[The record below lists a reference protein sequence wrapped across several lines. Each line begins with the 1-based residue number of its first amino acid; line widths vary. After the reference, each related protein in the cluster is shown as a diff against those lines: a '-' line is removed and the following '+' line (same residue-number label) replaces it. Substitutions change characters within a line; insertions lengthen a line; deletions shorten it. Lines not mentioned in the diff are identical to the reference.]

1 MSLSIRHLFA
11 TLLAPLVLGAT
22 LLAHAQGSLD
32 APTPAPA
39 QAPASAAVGQV
50 AGHVAFVHGGATR
63 QTGQGGAAQPLTTGQ
78 PVYVG
83 DRIQTAAGAY
93 VHLRMIDQAF
103 VALRPQSQLAIH
115 TYDYAA
121 PQPQASRIRLDLQ
134 QGRSRVVSG
143 KGGQA
148 AKQNY
153 RFNTPIAAIGLRGT
167 DYTVEATATATRVAV
182 AQGVV
187 VVSPF
192 LDGCLAEQLGP
203 CNTRWARDL
212 KAGIPHAYL
221 EVTATDPQP
230 KLVQPP
236 ADKSKPGTDPAKDPA
251 KDSATA
257 PHAQDSAAPAVE
269 ATTRATSLLAQ
280 AQGSAVDPG
289 SASGNAP
296 PSAPPPPPL
305 PRYPQPPS
313 DGAAT
318 PGATPLVAQW
328 GRWSSIVAQQ
338 PDGSPSIASAFG
350 GSDYTVLATNDAFA
364 LFMPRNTSTLLPTQG
379 QASFTLKAGEAYLS
393 QSGSLS
399 PATVT
404 QGQLDVNFA
413 QRSYTTQVQVGLGA
427 ASPESIRS
435 AGAITAYGQLKP
447 DAAQSN
453 ATIAGWVIN
462 HGNEAAYLFDKS
474 LANGGRLLGATQW
487 GR

>member
-1 MSLSIRHLFA
+1 MSLSTRHLLSH
-11 TLLAPLVLGAT
+11 LLLPWALGAA
-22 LLAHAQGSLD
+22 LLAHAQGS
-32 APTPAPA
+32 PNTPNSSTQAPA
-39 QAPASAAVGQV
+39 QSPASAAVVGQV
-50 AGHVAFVHGGATR
+50 AGHVAFVHGSATR
-63 QTGQGGAAQPLTTGQ
+63 QTEQGGDAQPLATGQ

-93 VHLRMIDQAF
+93 LHLRMIDQAF
-103 VALRPQSQLAIH
+103 VALRPQSQLSIH

-121 PQPQASRIRLDLQ
+121 QQPQASRIRLDLQ

-167 DYTVEATATATRVAV
+167 DYTVEATASATRVAV
-182 AQGVV
+182 AQGAV

-203 CNTRWARDL
+203 CNTHWARDL

-236 ADKSKPGTDPAKDPA
+236 ADKSKPGADPAKDG
-251 KDSATA
+251 ATA

-280 AQGSAVDPG
+280 AQDSAADPG
-289 SASGNAP
+289 KPGTAL
-296 PSAPPPPPL
+296 PPPL
-305 PRYPQPPS
+305 PRYPQPPA

-318 PGATPLVAQW
+318 PGATPLVTQW
-328 GRWSSIVAQQ
+328 GRWSNIVAQQ

-350 GSDYTVLATNDAFA
+350 GPDYTVLATNDAFA

-404 QGQLDVNFA
+404 QGQLDVNFV

-435 AGAITAYGQLKP
+435 AGAISAYGQLKP

-462 HGNEAAYLFDKS
+462 HGNEAAYLFDKP

>member
-1 MSLSIRHLFA
+1 MSPSLLHFCA
-11 TLLAPLVLGAT
+11 TLLVPLVLGAA
-22 LLAHAQGSLD
+22 LSVRAQGSQDTLGPAA
-32 APTPAPA
+32 APSST
-39 QAPASAAVGQV
+39 QASAATI
-50 AGHVAFVHGGATR
+50 AGHVAFVHGSATR
-63 QTGQGGAAQPLTTGQ
+63 QAGQGGDAQPLTTGQ

-93 VHLRMIDQAF
+93 LHLRMVDQAF

-167 DYTVEATATATRVAV
+167 DYTVEATASATRVAV
-182 AQGVV
+182 AQGAI

-236 ADKSKPGTDPAKDPA
+236 ADKSKPGTDPAKD
-251 KDSATA
+251 SATA
-257 PHAQDSAAPAVE
+257 PHAQDSAAPTVE

-280 AQGSAVDPG
+280 AQGNTA
-289 SASGNAP
+289 
-296 PSAPPPPPL
+296 PPL
-305 PRYPQPPS
+305 PRYPRPPS
-313 DGAAT
+313 DA
-318 PGATPLVAQW
+318 ATPLVAQW

-338 PDGSPSIASAFG
+338 PDGSPSIAQSFNPAEQDLL
-350 GSDYTVLATNDAFA
+350 GSNQVFA
-364 LFMPRNTSTLLPTQG
+364 LWVPAKTPIQLPAQG
-379 QASFTLKAGEAYLS
+379 QVSFSLKAGEAYLS

-413 QRSYTTQVQVGLGA
+413 QRSFATQVQVKLGNGGGLEGVNA
-427 ASPESIRS
+427 A
-435 AGAITAYGQLKP
+435 GTFNQYGQLKANP
-447 DAAQSN
+447 AQSN
-453 ATIAGWVIN
+453 AAIAGAIIN
-462 HGNEAAYLFDKS
+462 RGNEAAYLFDKALS
-474 LANGGRLLGATQW
+474 GGGHLLGATQW